1 MSENVLVLVDVQNVF
16 YGSKSYSNNQQQVD
30 YEKLLEVINEE
41 VVDYFDNAI
50 TEESKLFSYHGLS
63 DLMSGV
69 VAHRTEIHME
79 VRGYVVRTP
88 KYRGT
93 ALFAFLRKIGYSLCV
108 RYFPDDHRE
117 DDEWKGTVSNIMQMD
132 LIQECVN
139 YDAVVVVSGN
149 GVFEPAFKA
158 MEHNWSHVHR
168 IICAFKDTLHETY
181 TRRDDLV
188 DHIIHLD
195 DRVLRNSK

>member
-1 MSENVLVLVDVQNVF
+1 MD
-16 YGSKSYSNNQQQVD
+16 
-30 YEKLLEVINEE
+30 
-41 VVDYFDNAI
+41 
-50 TEESKLFSYHGLS
+50 
-63 DLMSGV
+63 
-69 VAHRTEIHME
+69 

-108 RYFPDDHRE
+108 RYFPDDHKE
-117 DDEWKGTVSNIMQMD
+117 EDEWKGTVSNIMQMD
-132 LIQECVN
+132 LIQECAN

-158 MEHNWSHVHR
+158 MENNWGHVHR
-168 IICAFKDTLHETY
+168 VICAFKETLHETY

-188 DHIIHLD
+188 DHVVYLD
-195 DRVLRNSK
+195 ARVLRSSK

>member
-1 MSENVLVLVDVQNVF
+1 MSNNVLVLVDVQNVF

-30 YEKLLEVINEE
+30 YEKLLAVVKEEMVEYFEQIRSNFSSNWQVPFLGISEAQPEVNM
-41 VVDYFDNAI
+41 D
-50 TEESKLFSYHGLS
+50 
-63 DLMSGV
+63 
-69 VAHRTEIHME
+69 

-168 IICAFKDTLHETY
+168 IICAFKETLHETY

-188 DHIIHLD
+188 DHVIYLD